1 MKTHKIILIY
11 NLPRLKLFKGC
22 TTVIKHSPILLQTNL
37 YWEKP
42 STGLSKSPSDQR
54 YHWLLFQLHQL
65 QFVCKNKNKKKERK
79 LKEKRIYWNQE
90 WSASY
95 CGVMIKKRKR
105 NKTRIRSTVVFCIWE
120 CFSLIFT
127 RCNPMPTN
135 TTRCKMVAC
144 CFLCANWISLFS
156 EFLEFADAW
165 Y

>member
-1 MKTHKIILIY
+1 MYNSNQAQSNIITDKPVLGETKY
-11 NLPRLKLFKGC
+11 RVVK
-22 TTVIKHSPILLQTNL
+22 KH
-37 YWEKP
+37 
-42 STGLSKSPSDQR
+42 QR
-54 YHWLLFQLHQL
+54 YRRLLFQLRQL

-79 LKEKRIYWNQE
+79 LKEKRKVLNLLNQE

-105 NKTRIRSTVVFCIWE
+105 NKTRIRSTAVFCIWE